1 MKLPNELRT
10 PVRLQMLQWIVQPFA
25 LMKSCTQRYGDIFTL
40 QVGPKFSPLVL
51 LSNPE
56 AIKQIFTGD
65 SKQFD
70 SGSAN
75 HIFELIVGKNS
86 LLLMDGDRHRRE
98 RRLLTPPFHG
108 ERMQTYGQLIC
119 QIAEQVTS
127 HWTIGKPFSV
137 RSAMRE
143 ISLQVILQCV
153 FGLYK
158 GLRYQQ
164 LKELLG
170 SMLDVVNSPK
180 GSSLRFLK
188 FLRLKV
194 PA

>member
-1 MKLPNELRT
+1 MKLPNGLQI
-10 PVRLQMLQWIVQPFA
+10 PARLQMLQWIVRPLAF
-25 LMKSCTQRYGDIFTL
+25 MKSCGQRYSDMFTL
-40 QVGPKFSPLVL
+40 QVGSQFSPLVL

-65 SKQFD
+65 PKQFD
-70 SGSAN
+70 CGSAN
-75 HIFELIVGKNS
+75 HILELREEFAALVGR
-86 LLLMDGDRHRRE
+86 DRHRRE

-143 ISLQVILQCV
+143 ISL
-153 FGLYK
+153 
-158 GLRYQQ
+158 
-164 LKELLG
+164 
-170 SMLDVVNSPK
+170 
-180 GSSLRFLK
+180 
-188 FLRLKV
+188 
-194 PA
+194 